1 MKELQGFIIAILLSV
16 LLFHIT
22 VTGITNSTDIVK
34 LQNNQE
40 KLKTE
45 IKKLEKKITSLEQS
59 IYKPI
64 VKKGV
69 PCNKSK
75 K

>member
-1 MKELQGFIIAILLSV
+1 MKELQGFIIAIILSV

-22 VTGITNSTDIVK
+22 VTGITNSTNIVK
-34 LQNNQE
+34 MQNNQE

-45 IKKLEKKITSLEQS
+45 IKNLEKKVISLEQS
-59 IYKPI
+59 ISKPI
-64 VKKGV
+64 AKKGV
-69 PCNKSK
+69 PCNKLK

>member
-1 MKELQGFIIAILLSV
+1 MKALQGFIIAILLSV

-22 VTGITNSTDIVK
+22 VTGVTNSTDIVK

-45 IKKLEKKITSLEQS
+45 IKNLEKKITSLEQS
-59 IYKPI
+59 ISKPI
-64 VKKGV
+64 AKKGV